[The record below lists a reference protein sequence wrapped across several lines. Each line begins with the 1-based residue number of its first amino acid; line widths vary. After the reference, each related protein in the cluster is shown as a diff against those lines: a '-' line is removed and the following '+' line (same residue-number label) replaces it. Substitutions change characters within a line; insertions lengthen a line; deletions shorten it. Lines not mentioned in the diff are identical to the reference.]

1 MRAFILL
8 ALLPFPVFAQEVQI
22 DFTGLTEAHQPYTV
36 QFDVNT
42 ASGDLFIADNPGCLE
57 NAVAS
62 DLAVSNL
69 SINGKFQP
77 TATVSLGLISLGS
90 GCTDNAY
97 SNQIVIGKILP
108 FPFNMQFASSLI
120 PPSTSVAQIL
130 LETYNRLDPNGFG
143 DGSVEGVSADVTRMS
158 ATIVPEPGV
167 LGLLLLGTVLIAFA
181 KRRWALF
188 RAATVGLR

>member
-1 MRAFILL
+1 MRALILR

-22 DFTGLTEAHQPYTV
+22 DFTGVTDAHQPYTV

-57 NAVAS
+57 NAAAS
-62 DLAVSNL
+62 NLAVSNL

-97 SNQIVIGKILP
+97 SNQIVIGRILP
-108 FPFNMQFASSLI
+108 FPFNMEFASSLI

-130 LETYNRLDPNGFG
+130 LETYNRLDPSGLWRRERG
-143 DGSVEGVSADVTRMS
+143 GRVSRCHANERNDRARTGGILRLS
-158 ATIVPEPGV
+158 
-167 LGLLLLGTVLIAFA
+167 LLGTVLIAFA
-181 KRRWALF
+181 NRSSRTLSAH
-188 RAATVGLR
+188 TNS

>member
-22 DFTGLTEAHQPYTV
+22 DFTGRTEADQPYTV

-62 DLAVSNL
+62 NLAVSNL
-69 SINGKFQP
+69 SINGKFQRSA
-77 TATVSLGLISLGS
+77 TASLGLISLGS
-90 GCTDNAY
+90 GCTDNSY
-97 SNQIVIGKILP
+97 ENVIVIGKILP
-108 FPFNMQFASSLI
+108 FPFNMDFASSLI

-130 LETYNRLDPNGFG
+130 LETYNRLDPSGFG
-143 DGSVEGVSADVTRMS
+143 DGSVEGVPADFTRMS
-158 ATIVPEPGV
+158 ATLVPEPGI
-167 LGLLLLGTVLIAFA
+167 LGLLLLGTVLVAFA
-181 KRRWALF
+181 NRRWALF
-188 RAATVGLR
+188 RTATLL

>member
-1 MRAFILL
+1 MRAFFLL

-22 DFTGLTEAHQPYTV
+22 EFAGLTEAHQPYTV

-57 NAVAS
+57 NTTAS

-108 FPFNMQFASSLI
+108 FPFNMDFASSLI

-130 LETYNRLDPNGFG
+130 LETYNRLDPSGFG

-158 ATIVPEPGV
+158 ATFVPEPGI
-167 LGLLLLGTVLIAFA
+167 LGLLLLGTVLTAFA
-181 KRRWALF
+181 NRRWALF
-188 RAATVGLR
+188 RASTLL